1 MVALSLIMT
10 LLCLRISDIYS
21 APLQL
26 QLLQPYQRLMQP
38 QVQNIQQQ
46 LMELQAMQQLNQM
59 SGPIALNN
67 PLPPLLFFLPEHQ
80 TNMNA
85 EEKQNTNNN
94 IGSEL
99 KLRDYITKSNDEDS
113 DSVVINAEPIPVIE
127 EQKAILMLPNG
138 RLSIGDFISAIPFL
152 PIEINVPDTISWA
165 YNGIANGISGIISI
179 IGQRLPFQRPSTDV
193 STKGISLKML
203 LNNLQITNERE
214 NMMRPI
220 NMMMPLNGF
229 NRPIL
234 PVQL

>member
-1 MVALSLIMT
+1 MIPLNLFMSV
-10 LLCLRISDIYS
+10 LCLRLSFAYS

-26 QLLQPYQRLMQP
+26 QLLQPYQRLMMQ
-38 QVQNIQQQ
+38 QQEQNIQQQ
-46 LMELQAMQQLNQM
+46 LMELQAMQQFNPI
-59 SGPIALNN
+59 SGPIPLNN
-67 PLPPLLFFLPEHQ
+67 PLPPLLFFIPEHQ
-80 TNMNA
+80 KNTHV
-85 EEKQNTNNN
+85 EDQNTNNN

-99 KLRDYITKSNDEDS
+99 KLRDYNTKSKDEDS
-113 DSVVINAEPIPVIE
+113 DSVVINAEPIPIIE

-138 RLSIGDFISAIPFL
+138 RFSIGDFISAIPFL

-165 YNGIANGISGIISI
+165 YNGIANGIAGIISI
-179 IGQRLPFQRPSTDV
+179 IGQRLPFQRPSMDAA
-193 STKGISLKML
+193 TKGISLKSL
-203 LNNLQITNERE
+203 INNLQVRNEKE